1 MKILLVAS
9 KPPYPPADGGA
20 VATWQMAL
28 GLVENGHRVHA
39 LAMATA
45 KHPDT
50 TAESAAPPEGLTVE
64 YVPVDTRASL
74 AGVLANLPSR
84 LPYSAVRFDQPD
96 FTARL
101 HERVHRFAPDVV
113 QFDTL
118 PPASDVAAVRAAGPA
133 RVVLRPLDLER
144 RLWAQRAAAARWPQ
158 RLWWAAQARRYAA
171 FERACWQS
179 ADGLIALNPE
189 LHALC
194 GSETGRPVLLL
205 PPAVSVPPAPPA
217 PGPAQ
222 AVFHIGAMD
231 WWPNVD
237 GVRWLLA
244 DVWPRVRAAE
254 ARAELYLAGRRL
266 VALPEA
272 QGLPGVQVDGEVQDA
287 SAYSLRHG
295 VLVVPVRAGTGVRN
309 KIIEALA
316 LARAVVSTPVGA
328 SGLGLEPERHLLVAE
343 QAPDLA
349 GALLRCVRD
358 PQLVARLGQAG
369 WEFALQNWS
378 RGPLMRRAVRFF
390 ESLGAR
396 P

>member
-45 KHPDT
+45 KHPDKV
-50 TAESAAPPEGLTVE
+50 AEAGTPPAGLTVE
-64 YVPVDTRASL
+64 YVPVDTRPSL

-84 LPYSAVRFDQPD
+84 RPYSTVRFEQPA

-101 HERVHRFAPDVV
+101 HERVRSLAPDVV

-118 PPASDVAAVRAAGPA
+118 PAPSDVAAVRAAGSA
-133 RVVLRPLDLER
+133 RIVVRPLDLER
-144 RLWAQRAAAARWPQ
+144 RLWAQRAAATRWPQ

-171 FERACWQS
+171 FERACWQA
-179 ADGLIALNPE
+179 ADGVIALNAE
-189 LHALC
+189 LHDLC
-194 GSETGRPVLLL
+194 GREGGRPVLLL
-205 PPAVSVPPAPPA
+205 PPAVSVPPVPPA
-217 PGPAQ
+217 PGPSR
-222 AVFHIGAMD
+222 AVFHLGAMD

-237 GVRWLLA
+237 GVGWLLSEI
-244 DVWPRVRAAE
+244 WPRVVAAE
-254 ARAELYLAGRRL
+254 PGAELHLAGRSL
-266 VALPEA
+266 VSLPA
-272 QGLPGVQVDGEVQDA
+272 ARGVPGVHVDGEVRDA
-287 SAYSLRHG
+287 SAYSLAHG

-316 LARAVVSTPVGA
+316 LARAVVSTPIGA
-328 SGLGLEPERHLLVAE
+328 SGLALRAEQHLLVAE
-343 QAPDLA
+343 HASELSA
-349 GALLRCVRD
+349 ALLRCVRD
-358 PQLVARLGQAG
+358 PALVARLGRAG
-369 WEFALQNWS
+369 WEFAAQNWS
-378 RGPLMRRAVRFF
+378 RGPLMRRAVDFF